1 MNIIDRPWFQ
11 LNPNDFS
18 TQWWRS
24 SQIIDTNSAKIF
36 KSDNEAI
43 CYFIIQDSNMCG
55 EYWRV
60 STWYNNDPNRYSE
73 TVYQSEWNFSK
84 SLIDMQKNDIVCLN
98 TNTNIKFKVSLCR
111 FIRRPYDISFCK
123 ILERVYD

>member
-1 MNIIDRPWFQ
+1 MNITDKPWLQ

-24 SQIIDTNSAKIF
+24 SHIIDANSAKIF
-36 KSDNEAI
+36 KSENEAI

-60 STWYNNDPNRYSE
+60 SKWYNNDPNRYS
-73 TVYQSEWNFSK
+73 TVLGKTNWNFSS
-84 SLIDMQKNDIVCLN
+84 SLIQMKENDIVYLN
-98 TNTNIKFKVSLCR
+98 DNSNIKFKVYFCR
-111 FIRRPYDISFCK
+111 FSEDNQRDYCK
-123 ILERVYD
+123 ILERYYN

>member
-1 MNIIDRPWFQ
+1 MNIIHRPWLQ

-24 SQIIDTNSAKIF
+24 SHIIDANNAKIV
-36 KSDNEAI
+36 KSDNEVI

-60 STWYNNDPNRYSE
+60 STWYNNDPNRYS
-73 TVYQSEWNFSK
+73 TVLGQTNWNFSS
-84 SLIDMQKNDIVCLN
+84 SLIAMKENDIVYLN
-98 TNTNIKFKVSLCR
+98 HNPNIKFKVNLCR
-111 FIRRPYDISFCK
+111 FSEDNQKDYCK
-123 ILERVYD
+123 ILERVYN

>member
-24 SQIIDTNSAKIF
+24 SQIIDTNSAKLT
-36 KSDNEAI
+36 KTDNDVI
-43 CYFIIQDSNMCG
+43 CYFIIQDSNICG

-60 STWYNNDPNRYSE
+60 STWYNNDPNRYS
-73 TVYQSEWNFSK
+73 TIMGQTNWNFSK
-84 SLIDMQKNDIVCLN
+84 PLIAMKENDVVYLN
-98 TNTNIKFKVSLCR
+98 TNSDIKFKVYNCKFSDTEQQD
-111 FIRRPYDISFCK
+111 YCK
-123 ILERVYD
+123 ILERVYN

>member
-24 SQIIDTNSAKIF
+24 SQIIDTNSAKLT
-36 KSDNEAI
+36 KTDNDVI
-43 CYFIIQDSNMCG
+43 CYFIIQDSNICG

-60 STWYNNDPNRYSE
+60 STWYNNDPNRYS
-73 TVYQSEWNFSK
+73 TIMGQSTWNFSK
-84 SLIDMQKNDIVCLN
+84 PLILMKENDIVYLN
-98 TNTNIKFKVSLCR
+98 TNPTIKFTVNNCKFSDTEQQD
-111 FIRRPYDISFCK
+111 YCK
-123 ILERVYD
+123 ILERVYT